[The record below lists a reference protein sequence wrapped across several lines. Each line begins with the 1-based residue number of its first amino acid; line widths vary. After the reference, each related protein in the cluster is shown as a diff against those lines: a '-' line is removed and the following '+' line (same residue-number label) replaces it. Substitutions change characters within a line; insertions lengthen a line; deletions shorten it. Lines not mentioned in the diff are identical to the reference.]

1 MHKNC
6 IIVHKIRKMQKKGA
20 VRMKEDIVYGRR
32 RDGRS
37 PLVITCA
44 GASYCDGSYHIA
56 RRGIPIL
63 VAEYVVSGR
72 GVLVVDGEQYTP
84 EAGDVYL
91 VPPNSTHY
99 YVSDRTNPWVKL
111 WFNVGGTFIVDLLAA
126 YGLTETVLLK
136 NCPLRERFEEGLREL
151 KTSKEVDDVLAAR
164 IIVPLLAELHLFAE
178 KKRRKKTA
186 ADAVQQY
193 IESLPPGAPLETKVL
208 HQCSGRSVSQT
219 IRIFKKEFGTTPY
232 ALFLERKLKT
242 AKYLLKSTSSPVKE
256 IALSLGWQNPCYF
269 ARYFKRRVGLIPSE
283 YRNQPPVSERR
294 SGCQNPEGND

>member
-1 MHKNC
+1 M
-6 IIVHKIRKMQKKGA
+6 
-20 VRMKEDIVYGRR
+20 
-32 RDGRS
+32 
-37 PLVITCA
+37 
-44 GASYCDGSYHIA
+44 
-56 RRGIPIL
+56 
-63 VAEYVVSGR
+63 
-72 GVLVVDGEQYTP
+72 
-84 EAGDVYL
+84 
-91 VPPNSTHY
+91 
-99 YVSDRTNPWVKL
+99 
-111 WFNVGGTFIVDLLAA
+111 
-126 YGLTETVLLK
+126 LLK

-208 HQCSGRSVSQT
+208 HQCSGRSMSQT

-256 IALSLGWQNPCYF
+256 IALSLGWQNPSYF
-269 ARYFKRRVGLIPSE
+269 ARYFKRRVGLTPGE
-283 YRNQPPVSERR
+283 YRNQPPVAEQRPGSQPPQTDEQ
-294 SGCQNPEGND
+294 SHFFV

>member
-1 MHKNC
+1 
-6 IIVHKIRKMQKKGA
+6 
-20 VRMKEDIVYGRR
+20 MKEDIVYGRR

-99 YVSDRTNPWVKL
+99 YASDRTNPWVKL

-151 KTSKEVDDVLAAR
+151 KTSKEVDDVLA
-164 IIVPLLAELHLFAE
+164 ELHLFAE

-208 HQCSGRSVSQT
+208 HQCSGRSMSQT

-256 IALSLGWQNPCYF
+256 IALSLGWQNPSYF
-269 ARYFKRRVGLIPSE
+269 ARYFKRRVGLTPGE
-283 YRNQPPVSERR
+283 YRNQPPVAEQRP
-294 SGCQNPEGND
+294 GCQPPQTDEQSHFFV

>member
-1 MHKNC
+1 
-6 IIVHKIRKMQKKGA
+6 
-20 VRMKEDIVYGRR
+20 MKEDIVYGRR

-99 YVSDRTNPWVKL
+99 YASDRTNPWVKL

-178 KKRRKKTA
+178 KKRRRCRS
-186 ADAVQQY
+186 AVY
-193 IESLPPGAPLETKVL
+193 
-208 HQCSGRSVSQT
+208 
-219 IRIFKKEFGTTPY
+219 
-232 ALFLERKLKT
+232 
-242 AKYLLKSTSSPVKE
+242 
-256 IALSLGWQNPCYF
+256 
-269 ARYFKRRVGLIPSE
+269 
-283 YRNQPPVSERR
+283 
-294 SGCQNPEGND
+294 